1 MGDMDSNATNSTGNV
16 RVGGYRSLI
25 PRIRQSPMIQ
35 TKRPQ
40 SGGRRQLQDESLRL
54 GLKMVSLQD
63 GNIAFHRAAA
73 SGNSEEVRK
82 VLAEKKYDLDALD
95 EYGFTALH
103 YAAQY
108 NKVFI
113 VNMLI
118 DCGAR
123 VAVVGID
130 GSTPLHLAARWAIPY
145 LYNALT

>member
-1 MGDMDSNATNSTGNV
+1 MSDRGIADKDSNTTSSRVN
-16 RVGGYRSLI
+16 VGGYRSLI
-25 PRIRQSPMIQ
+25 SRIRQSPMIQ

-40 SGGRRQLQDESLRL
+40 SGGRLQLQDESLRL
-54 GLKMVSLQD
+54 GLRMVSLQD

-103 YAAQY
+103 YASQH

-113 VNMLI
+113 VNMLL
-118 DCGAR
+118 DFGAS
-123 VAVVGID
+123 VTVVGID
-130 GSTPLHLAARWAIPY
+130 GSTPLHLAAR
-145 LYNALT
+145 

>member
-1 MGDMDSNATNSTGNV
+1 MSDRDMGDMDSNATNSTVNV
-16 RVGGYRSLI
+16 RVGGRRSLI
-25 PRIRQSPMIQ
+25 SRIRQSPMVQ

-40 SGGRRQLQDESLRL
+40 SGGRLQLQDESVRL

-130 GSTPLHLAARWAIPY
+130 GSTPLHLAAR
-145 LYNALT
+145 

>member
-1 MGDMDSNATNSTGNV
+1 MSDRGIADTDSNTTSSRVN
-16 RVGGYRSLI
+16 VGGYRSLI
-25 PRIRQSPMIQ
+25 SRIRQSPMIQ

-40 SGGRRQLQDESLRL
+40 SGGRLQLQDESLRL
-54 GLKMVSLQD
+54 GLRMVSLQD

-113 VNMLI
+113 VNMLL
-118 DCGAR
+118 DFGAR

-130 GSTPLHLAARWAIPY
+130 GSTPLHLAAR
-145 LYNALT
+145 

>member
-1 MGDMDSNATNSTGNV
+1 MSDRDMSDLDSNATNSTANV
-16 RVGGYRSLI
+16 RAGGYRGLI
-25 PRIRQSPMIQ
+25 SRIRQSPMVQ

-40 SGGRRQLQDESLRL
+40 SGGRLQLQDESLRL
-54 GLKMVSLQD
+54 GLKMVPLQD

-113 VNMLI
+113 VNMLL
-118 DCGAR
+118 DFGAR

-130 GSTPLHLAARWAIPY
+130 GSTPLHLAAR
-145 LYNALT
+145 

>member
-1 MGDMDSNATNSTGNV
+1 
-16 RVGGYRSLI
+16 
-25 PRIRQSPMIQ
+25 MIQ

-40 SGGRRQLQDESLRL
+40 SGGRLQLQDESLQL
-54 GLKMVSLQD
+54 GLKMVPLQD

-103 YAAQY
+103 YAARY

-113 VNMLI
+113 VNMLL
-118 DCGAR
+118 DFGAR

-130 GSTPLHLAARWAIPY
+130 GSTPLHLAAR
-145 LYNALT
+145 

>member
-1 MGDMDSNATNSTGNV
+1 MADTDSNATSSTVNV

-25 PRIRQSPMIQ
+25 SRIRQSPMSQ
-35 TKRPQ
+35 AKRPQ
-40 SGGRRQLQDESLRL
+40 SGGRLQLQDESLRL
-54 GLKMVSLQD
+54 GLKMVPLRD

-113 VNMLI
+113 VNMLL
-118 DCGAR
+118 DFGAR
-123 VAVVGID
+123 VAVVSID
-130 GSTPLHLAARWAIPY
+130 GSTPLHLAAR
-145 LYNALT
+145 